1 MGYFCPKRC
10 GGSSQCCLQSTLI
23 TNQFICMIQSM
34 TGFGK
39 ATGHYGNNTCTV
51 EVRSVNSKQ
60 LDLNMRMPSA
70 FREKEPDLRRMVSE
84 GAVRGKVDLSINIE
98 GVEEGRMQQINRAL
112 FDHYFKELS
121 AVAAEKGLPTSG
133 LLTDILRLPDVMQ
146 PLRLEMNDT
155 DWPAV
160 RSIVEEAIIAFVRFR
175 EAEGATL
182 AKELRARVDGIHALM
197 EQVTP
202 FEPERVA
209 TVRQRLQERLD
220 EISTQKELD
229 PARLEHELVFYI
241 EKFDVTEEKVRLA
254 AHCHYFIETMET
266 DPQAGR
272 KLGFIAQEMGREI
285 NTLGSKANH
294 AEIQKLVVRMK
305 DELEKVKEQ
314 VLNVL

>member
-1 MGYFCPKRC
+1 M
-10 GGSSQCCLQSTLI
+10 L
-23 TNQFICMIQSM
+23 QSM

-70 FREKEPDLRRMVSE
+70 FREKEPDVRRMVSE

-98 GVEEGRMQQINRAL
+98 GVEEGRMQQLNLVL
-112 FDHYFKELS
+112 FDHYFSELS
-121 AVAAEKGLPTSG
+121 KVAAEKNLNTDA
-133 LLTDILRLPDVMQ
+133 LLSDILRLPDVMQ
-146 PLRLEMNDT
+146 PLRLEMNES

-160 RSIVEEAIIAFVRFR
+160 RQIVEDAIVAFQRFR

-182 AKELRARVDGIHALM
+182 AQELRARVEGIRALM

-202 FEPERVA
+202 YEPERIA
-209 TVRQRLQERLD
+209 TVKQRLD
-220 EISTQKELD
+220 ERLKELSGQIDLD
-229 PARLEHELVFYI
+229 PGRIEHELVFFI
-241 EKFDVTEEKVRLA
+241 EKYDVTEEKVRLA
-254 AHCHYFIETMET
+254 AHCNYFVETMET

-294 AEIQKLVVRMK
+294 AEIQKLVVQMK

>member
-1 MGYFCPKRC
+1 
-10 GGSSQCCLQSTLI
+10 
-23 TNQFICMIQSM
+23 M

-70 FREKEPDLRRMVSE
+70 FREKEPGLRRMVSE

-98 GVEEGRMQQINRAL
+98 GVEEGRMQQLNQVL
-112 FDHYFKELS
+112 FDHYFRELS
-121 AVAAEKGLPTSG
+121 KAAAEKGLSTDF
-133 LLTDILRLPDVMQ
+133 LLSDILRLPDVMQ
-146 PLRLEMNDT
+146 PLKLEINDT

-160 RSIVEEAIIAFVRFR
+160 RAIVEEAIASFVKFR

-182 AKELRARVDGIHALM
+182 ADELRGRVEGIHLLM

-202 FEPERVA
+202 YEPERIA

-220 EISTQKELD
+220 EVASQKELD
-229 PARLEHELVFYI
+229 PSRVEHELVFFI
-241 EKFDVTEEKVRLA
+241 EKYDVTEEKVRLS
-254 AHCHYFIETMET
+254 AHCRYFIETMEA

-294 AEIQKLVVRMK
+294 AEIQKLVVQMK

>member
-1 MGYFCPKRC
+1 M
-10 GGSSQCCLQSTLI
+10 L
-23 TNQFICMIQSM
+23 QSM

-70 FREKEPDLRRMVSE
+70 FREKEPDVRRMVSE

-98 GVEEGRMQQINRAL
+98 GVEEGRMQQLNRVL
-112 FDHYFKELS
+112 FDHYFSELS
-121 AVAAEKGLPTSG
+121 KVAAEKNLNTDA
-133 LLTDILRLPDVMQ
+133 LLSDILRLPDVMQ
-146 PLRLEMNDT
+146 PLRLEMNES

-160 RSIVEEAIIAFVRFR
+160 RQIVEDAIVAFQRFR

-182 AKELRARVDGIHALM
+182 AQELRARVEGIRALM

-202 FEPERVA
+202 YEPERIA
-209 TVRQRLQERLD
+209 TVKQRLD
-220 EISTQKELD
+220 ERLKELSGQMD
-229 PARLEHELVFYI
+229 LEPGRIEHELVFFI
-241 EKFDVTEEKVRLA
+241 EKYDVTEEKVRLA
-254 AHCHYFIETMET
+254 AHCKYFVETMET

-294 AEIQKLVVRMK
+294 AEIQKLVVQMK

>member
-1 MGYFCPKRC
+1 M
-10 GGSSQCCLQSTLI
+10 L
-23 TNQFICMIQSM
+23 QSM

-70 FREKEPDLRRMVSE
+70 FREREPELRRMVSE

-98 GVEEGRMQQINRAL
+98 GLEEGRMQQLNHVL
-112 FDHYFKELS
+112 FDHYYSELGK
-121 AVAAEKGLPTSG
+121 AATEKGLSKDG
-133 LLTDILRLPDVMQ
+133 LLSEILRLPDVMQ
-146 PLRLEMNDT
+146 PLKLEMRDT
-155 DWPAV
+155 DWPEV
-160 RSIVEEAIIAFVRFR
+160 RNITAEAILAFQRFR
-175 EAEGATL
+175 EAEGTTL
-182 AKELRARVDGIHALM
+182 AKELRARVEGIHLLM

-220 EISTQKELD
+220 EISTQKDLD
-229 PARLEHELVFYI
+229 PSRLEHELVFFI
-241 EKFDVTEEKVRLA
+241 EKYDVTEEKVRLS

-294 AEIQKLVVRMK
+294 AEIQKLVVQMK

>member
-1 MGYFCPKRC
+1 
-10 GGSSQCCLQSTLI
+10 
-23 TNQFICMIQSM
+23 M

-70 FREKEPDLRRMVSE
+70 FREKEHDLRRMVSE

-121 AVAAEKGLPTSG
+121 AVAAEKGLPADG

-254 AHCHYFIETMET
+254 AHCRYFLETMET

-294 AEIQKLVVRMK
+294 AKIQKFVVQMK